1 MLKILPSFSALMSI
15 LVYCPSMPK
24 GQYMSI
30 KLRPI
35 TLAISTLFFST
46 QIMAEE
52 LDPIIINADLHQ
64 STEQDLPASV
74 DVKTQADLQDQGAAH
89 FDDILLKTPNVNF
102 SGQSSRARHIQ
113 IRGIGERDEYTGAP
127 NSSVGFAIDDIDF
140 SGIGMVGNLFDIK
153 QVEVLRGPQN
163 TRYGQSAIAGLVN
176 IQTNDPTAEKEGMA
190 ELTTGQD
197 NLKELGIVTS
207 GPINSKENSPQY
219 RLSIFKH
226 GSDGF
231 RTNETLDRTD
241 TNGRDELTLRG
252 KMRFFPNADTTVD
265 VSVIHADLNNGYDAW
280 SRDNTYT
287 TLSDNPGKDT
297 QLSNAGSMKIVS
309 KANPSYVL
317 TSKTSVANSDMVYS
331 YDLDWLADAA
341 NEDSRYSND
350 KHRRSI
356 TQDLRWSSTEN
367 SKIFNNS
374 TEWTAG
380 IYLSQLEE
388 NNQRFETYNY
398 PSWSSIY
405 NTDASS
411 SFNHKKVALYGLL
424 DQTITEKTSLQYSL
438 RVEHNKQ
445 EFDSTTRQFGTGY
458 DYTLSDSFNP
468 DENLWGGSIHYIHKY
483 NDTHTAFAGVTR
495 GYKAGGF
502 NAALSNSDNAKF
514 DSETLLNYEIGL
526 KSNYAQYGLKTNT
539 TFFYMDRENPQFDG
553 YSVEPLGSEVW
564 VFFTENLDK
573 AVNYGLES
581 AFDWQANKEFS
592 LYGSLGLI
600 QTDISGTPINS
611 EFTIESREQAHAPN
625 YQASLGAKYRS
636 SNGFFAQADITAVD
650 KFYFDNT
657 HNIESKAYELINARI
672 GYESNEFELYLWG
685 KNLTDNPYATRAFYF
700 DPSFGTNYQE
710 FDRLG
715 DPRQLGVTARVY
727 F

>member
-1 MLKILPSFSALMSI
+1 MTR
-15 LVYCPSMPK
+15 
-24 GQYMSI
+24 
-30 KLRPI
+30 KLTPI
-35 TLAISTLFFST
+35 TLAVLSALSTTPVFS
-46 QIMAEE
+46 EE
-52 LDPIIINADLHQ
+52 LAPVIVNADLRET
-64 STEQDLPASV
+64 TEQDIAASV
-74 DVKTQADLQDQGAAH
+74 DIKTQAELQDQGATH
-89 FDDILLKTPNVNF
+89 FDDVLLKTPNVNF

-140 SGIGMVGNLFDIK
+140 SGIGGAAGLFDVK

-163 TRYGQSAIAGLVN
+163 TRYGQSAIAGLIN
-176 IQTNDPTAEKEGMA
+176 IQTNEPTEYRESMVEA
-190 ELTTGQD
+190 TVGQD
-197 NLKELGIVTS
+197 NLKELGVMTS
-207 GPINSKENSPQY
+207 GPISSEKNAPQY
-219 RLSIFKH
+219 RIAIFKH
-226 GSDGF
+226 SSDGF

-252 KMRFFPNADTTVD
+252 KMRFFPDSDTTID

-280 SRDNTYT
+280 ARDNTFT
-287 TLSDNPGKDT
+287 TLSDNPGKDA
-297 QLSNAGSMKIVS
+297 QLSNAGSIKVTTS
-309 KANPSYVL
+309 HNPNFIF
-317 TSKTSVANSDMVYS
+317 TSKTSIANSDMNYN

-341 NEDSRYSND
+341 NEDSRYSNA

-367 SKIFNNS
+367 SLILNKS
-374 TEWTAG
+374 TEWIAG
-380 IYLSQLEE
+380 VYLSQLEE

-398 PSWSSIY
+398 PSGATIY

-411 SFNHKKVALYGLL
+411 SFNHKKIAFYSQLN
-424 DQTITEKTSLQYSL
+424 QAITNKTNLQYSL
-438 RVEHNKQ
+438 RIEHNRQ
-445 EFDSTTRQFGTGY
+445 EFNSTTRQFGTGY
-458 DYTLSDSFNP
+458 DYSLSDSFNP
-468 DENLWGGSIHYIHKY
+468 NENLWGASIHYIHKY
-483 NDTHTAFAGVTR
+483 SNTHTAFAGVTR

-502 NAALSNSDNAKF
+502 NAALSNSNNAKF

-539 TFFYMDRENPQFDG
+539 TFFYMDRQNPQFDG

-581 AFDWQANKEFS
+581 SFDWQANKKLS
-592 LYGSLGLI
+592 LHGALGLI
-600 QTDISGTPINS
+600 QTDISGKPINS
-611 EFTIESREQAHAPN
+611 AFTIESREQAHAPN

-657 HNIESKAYELINARI
+657 HNIESKAYELVNARI

-685 KNLTDNPYATRAFYF
+685 KNLTDNVYATRAFYF
-700 DPSFGTNYQE
+700 DPNFGTNYQE